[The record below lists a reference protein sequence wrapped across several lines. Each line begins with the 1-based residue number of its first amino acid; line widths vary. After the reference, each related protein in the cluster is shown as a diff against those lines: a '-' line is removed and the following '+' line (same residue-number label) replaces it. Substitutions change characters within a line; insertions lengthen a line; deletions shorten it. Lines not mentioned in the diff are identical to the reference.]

1 MYERPLIKEMFV
13 TDLHL
18 SKTNPRFPKPVNS
31 EDEAILTFFKLK
43 KVGWR
48 KIEAIIQDI
57 IETGAVLEDFIV
69 LHKENEYIVYDGN
82 RRLTAL
88 KLLLD
93 DTAELIKDMY
103 PRTYRFI
110 ERVKHNIDVKN
121 LILYAKVYTD
131 PEAMANH
138 VIKIHSG
145 EQLGAGQIT
154 WDSNEKDTFASQ
166 FFNKPLNTGN
176 MIYKKLELNPNKK
189 PLYDKIKDNGY
200 ATTFERIFNYSD
212 IRTRIFKLDRGIKV
226 DLDNNEHFNK
236 VCEMIEYFITQDASV
251 VDVYTAEMASNFF
264 AEISPIILTSDA
276 KTDVESDSNLKSG
289 PDSTND
295 SSDSGITVNDSDT
308 DTSTDAKTTSNGD
321 TNINSDVTENI
332 PYKLNLKLKSVRKV
346 IKLYND
352 YDLTEL
358 IEVATD
364 SNGENLKN
372 KVRFNSDNNFI
383 RDTVFSGNAPV
394 GTYIIQA
401 KLENGGIDVSRSVE
415 ICVVLPSKTIKIDQ
429 PKNEF
434 FKSLA
439 AFTEGEVKININN
452 TVNMLISEIQSL
464 ENAQDYRYM
473 IASSVRQLLEL
484 SIDKVIKEKGLKHHG
499 NPKQNLKFL
508 LEHLTEK
515 TLFNQICNGD
525 NKLRFQATKNLLG
538 SIESDKLY
546 DYLNLITH
554 DSYATVYDELVER
567 VNLRVTPILVAF
579 HNYLLLE

>member
-43 KVGWR
+43 KVGPK

-57 IETGAVLEDFIV
+57 IETGVVLQDFIV
-69 LHKENEYIVYDGN
+69 LHKDNEYIVHDGN

-93 DTAELIKDMY
+93 DTAELIKEMY
-103 PRTYRFI
+103 PKTYRFI
-110 ERVKHNIDVKN
+110 ERVKHNVDVKS
-121 LILYAKVYTD
+121 LILYAKVYSD

-138 VIKIHSG
+138 VMKIHSG
-145 EQLGAGQIT
+145 EQDGVGQIK
-154 WDSNEKDTFASQ
+154 WDPNEKDTFASQ
-166 FFNKPLNTGN
+166 FSNKPLSTGN
-176 MIYKKLELNPNKK
+176 MIYKKLELNPKK
-189 PLYDKIKDNGY
+189 KHLYDKIKNYGY
-200 ATTFERIFNYSD
+200 ATTFDRIFNFSD
-212 IRTRIFKLDRGIKV
+212 IRSRIFNLERGVKV
-226 DLDNNEHFNK
+226 DLENNEHFNK
-236 VCEMIEYFITQDASV
+236 VCEMIEYFIAQDAAV
-251 VDVYTAEMASNFF
+251 GEVYTAEMASNFF
-264 AEISPIILTSDA
+264 AEISPIILSNDT
-276 KTDVESDSNLKSG
+276 KVDVESNSRTDA
-289 PDSTND
+289 DSTNG
-295 SSDSGITVNDSDT
+295 SADSGTTNNDPDPDPGTDT
-308 DTSTDAKTTSNGD
+308 DTSSDSESNV
-321 TNINSDVTENI
+321 TDVTDNTA
-332 PYKLNLKLKSVRKV
+332 YTLNLKLKSNRKV

-415 ICVVLPSKTIKIDQ
+415 ICVVLPSKTIKINQ

-484 SIDKVIKEKGLKHHG
+484 SIDKVIKEKGLRNHG

-508 LEHLTEK
+508 LEYLTEK
-515 TLFNQICNGD
+515 TLLNQICNGD

-538 SIESDKLY
+538 AIESDKLY

-554 DSYATVYDELVER
+554 DSYATVYGELVER
-567 VNLRVTPILVAF
+567 VNLRVTPILVVF
-579 HNYLLLE
+579 HNYLLLD